1 MNNEKEIDLLKEQT
15 QDLADRSMA
24 CPADSEDYMKYQKLI
39 SQNVNLIIADAKN
52 KMDHEEEL
60 KRIDLEKERLKKEF
74 DWKDPKFLIPVA
86 MSFLTTVV
94 SIGAYGAILREHR
107 NATMQ
112 FEKDGQMFSTLAG
125 RSNSNVFSNILGKL
139 MGSKGQI

>member
-1 MNNEKEIDLLKEQT
+1 MNNEKEIQLLKEQT

-24 CPADSEDYMKYQKLI
+24 CPADSEDYMKYQKMI

-60 KRIDLEKERLKKEF
+60 KRIELEKDRLKKEF
-74 DWKDPKFLIPVA
+74 NWKDPKFLIPLG

-94 SIGAYGAILREHR
+94 SIYSYGAILREHR
-107 NATMQ
+107 NATML
-112 FEKDGQMFSTLAG
+112 FEKDGNMFTTLAG
-125 RSNSNVFSNILGKL
+125 RSNSNMFSNIFGKVLGN
-139 MGSKGQI
+139 KGQF